1 MLRMKNFALDVSFQ
15 LDKETPK
22 PTTTI
27 LDTGAGPSVAR
38 EDVLPGGWQ
47 CMAARAPKSTHV
59 CDASGQLLKARGLVE
74 MDILVGGKAMLFEFL
89 AVKALSVPLILGM
102 GFQKDHVKAIYLGS
116 ESVLWSAGMLIHAKR
131 SWEDKTK
138 EPMPVKGNP
147 VRQYSFALYLSHG
160 VTLALRSVQATFVRC
175 GTSGR

>member
-1 MLRMKNFALDVSFQ
+1 MLRIKNFALDVSFQ

-22 PTTTI
+22 PTTAI
-27 LDTGAGPSVAR
+27 LDSEAGPSVAR

-47 CMAARAPKSTHV
+47 CTAARAPKSTHV

-89 AVKALSVPLILGM
+89 VVKALSVPLILRM
-102 GFQKDHVKAIYLGS
+102 GFQKDHVKAIYPGS
-116 ESVLWSAGMLIHAKR
+116 ESVLWSAGMLTHANR
-131 SWEDKTK
+131 SWDDKTK
-138 EPMPVKGNP
+138 DPMPVKGNP
-147 VRQYSFALYLSHG
+147 VRQDSSALYLSHG

-175 GTSGR
+175 GSSGR